1 MNDQK
6 CFQSST
12 LCVSNF
18 LVLKLKSGKKFN
30 VSPTPERTDKYL
42 LKKKRWLLCT
52 PSQPFWP
59 QTLLSLPFPLLIPW
73 PLSLRPG
80 DPQPLPLPTQTPL
93 LTLWL
98 GDRMSESSAHNEVR
112 SKTHSIGLNSS
123 VWQEQQYTSQ
133 SANQCTDDS
142 IAEIFVSSS
151 PAAT

>member
-12 LCVSNF
+12 TCVSNF

-30 VSPTPERTDKYL
+30 VSPTPEQTDKYL
-42 LKKKRWLLCT
+42 FKKRWLLCT
-52 PSQPFWP
+52 PSQPFGP
-59 QTLLSLPFPLLIPW
+59 RHSSHFLFLFSSLGLYLSVPVIHSPSRSP
-73 PLSLRPG
+73 LRPLF
-80 DPQPLPLPTQTPL
+80 DSLA
-93 LTLWL
+93 
-98 GDRMSESSAHNEVR
+98 GDRMSESSAHNDVR